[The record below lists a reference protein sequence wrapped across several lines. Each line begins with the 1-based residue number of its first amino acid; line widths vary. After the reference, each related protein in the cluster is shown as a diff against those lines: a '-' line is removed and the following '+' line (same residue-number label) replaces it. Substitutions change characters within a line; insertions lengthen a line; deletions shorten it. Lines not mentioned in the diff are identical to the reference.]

1 MTDMLIDSVL
11 AAFIIGGIVGAVT
24 ALHLQAGRTPERRVD
39 TARLMPVRV
48 RSTRHPRRRSL

>member
-24 ALHLQAGRTPERRVD
+24 ALHLGTGKSPERRID
-39 TARLMPVRV
+39 TARLIPLRV
-48 RSTRHPRRRSL
+48 RTARRPRR